1 MRVPAFSDVLDTLA
15 YNAAL
20 FWDGAARGTQ
30 NTVAG
35 AWKKQRDVMHTYRTR
50 HLDPALAEL
59 RLFRNGTRAHVHD
72 AAFGAL
78 RRGNDDPATLSRKL
92 DELAVA
98 VNTDLAALATTQSQ
112 AYLRFTGVVAA
123 LPDIAERD
131 LKAYH
136 SAFLPGT
143 WHQPTVLFKGW
154 MTRDACDDIGAD
166 DYPIVYKIFAAGRSG
181 GAPDGERGA
190 PPTGYTHIH
199 VNGDANRCVSYE
211 GGQVIGFTGH
221 MDNTS
226 PGRAQSAAAKR
237 MKDDAVANGWVWV
250 AFEKT
255 PTSALRL
262 VRVTV

>member
-1 MRVPAFSDVLDTLA
+1 MRVPAFTEVLDTLA
-15 YNAAL
+15 FNAAL
-20 FWDGAARGTQ
+20 FWDGAARGTW
-30 NTVAG
+30 NSVPG

-59 RLFRNGTRAHVHD
+59 RLFAKGAQAHVHD

-78 RRGNDDPATLSRKL
+78 RRGADDPATVARKL

-98 VNTDLAALATTQSQ
+98 VNVDLAALATTQSQ
-112 AYLRFTGVVAA
+112 TYPRFTGAIAA
-123 LPDIAERD
+123 LPDVAERE

-154 MTRDACDDIGAD
+154 MTRQACADIADD
-166 DYPIVYKIFAAGRSG
+166 DYPVVYKIFAAGRSG

-211 GGQVIGFTGH
+211 DGRVIGFTAH
-221 MDNTS
+221 MDNTG
-226 PGRAQSAAAKR
+226 PGRAQSAAAKA
-237 MKDDAVANGWVWV
+237 MKDDALANGWVWV

-255 PTSALRL
+255 PTSPLRL